1 MKFYLTGGNEMK
13 FLVITKPKG
22 VPLPENYAD
31 LLKSAETWINSKIA
45 SGELESLYG
54 MLPYR
59 SIAIATYESH
69 EKMWED
75 MVSYPLYPF
84 LEFKLKPLYDWK
96 TTFAKSIAMLSR

>member
-1 MKFYLTGGNEMK
+1 MK

-22 VPLPENYAD
+22 VPLPENYVD
-31 LLKSAETWINSKIA
+31 LLKSAEVWINSKIA

-54 MLPYR
+54 MLPYG

-96 TTFAKSIAMLSR
+96 ITFEKSIEMLSR